1 MNYLSV
7 EKLSKSYHEKPLFN
21 DITFGIDQGQKV
33 ALVGKNGSGK
43 STLLRIIAGAE
54 SPDSGRVI
62 FRKGIRVGYLPQN
75 PDFGR
80 HLTIRDYIFSID
92 NELLATISAYEAF
105 LENHQN
111 DLSGREYVQLVI
123 KMDALGAW
131 EYEAQIKQILGKLGL
146 HDLGAYTDELS
157 GGQRKRVALAAMLV
171 SKPDFLILD
180 EPTNHLDIEVIEW
193 LEKHLSTQNLSLLL
207 VTHDRYFLEEIT
219 NEIIEID
226 NTGLYT
232 YKGNYSFYL
241 EKKAERKAKENAE
254 IAKAKNLLVKEL
266 DWLKRM
272 PRARGTKAKYRVDAV
287 HELMEKADKSIE
299 EDALTLRVSTKRQGK
314 KILELYDISLAFN
327 GEKFIDRFSYTF
339 KKRDRIGVVGKN
351 GVGKTTLLN
360 IITGDLMPDHGEVVI
375 GETTH
380 FGYYRQE
387 PPNWPEDM
395 KVIDVVKEVAEVIK
409 LADGAYISAAQFL
422 NHFLFPHDMHHT
434 PVSKLSG
441 GEKRRLQLLRV
452 LIKAPNF
459 LILDEP
465 TNDLDILTLN
475 VLEDYLL
482 AFEGTIMIV
491 SHDRYFMDKLTNH
504 LFVFEGKGMIH
515 DFPGNYSDYKN
526 HRVKQAGQRIKKER
540 KTDTVIKQPE
550 AKTIRQKLT
559 YKEMRELESL
569 EVEIG
574 ELEEKKQELLAQMNA
589 GSQGHEELMK
599 LSRELEQLAETM
611 EAKENRWLELSE
623 RL

>member
-299 EDALTLRVSTKRQGK
+299 EDAMTLRVSTRRQGK
-314 KILELYDISLAFN
+314 KILELYDISLSFN